1 MSSNIVIDGTI
12 TKDIEIKTTSYGE
25 VLTLN
30 IASNLGR
37 DETAWYQVS
46 VWGKLAEIMKDKLG
60 AKDRVL
66 ITGDL
71 KKVNAYTKRD
81 GTAGAQ
87 IDVQAN
93 KVRLLLSSADK
104 ELLRASKPQDSN
116 QYQRQQAPQQQ
127 QAPKGNGTWGQQP
140 PQQQQA
146 PQQQQQQAPQQQQ
159 HNSWNGQQDRGQP
172 QGQPLPPAPDGG
184 WGQSG
189 QSQPP
194 QWGQTSQ
201 PAPDQGQDPIPF

>member
-12 TKDIEIKTTSYGE
+12 TRDIEVKTTSYGE

-71 KKVNAYTKRD
+71 KKVNAYQKRD
-81 GTAGAQ
+81 GTVGAQ

-93 KVRLLLSSADK
+93 KVRLLLSASDK
-104 ELLRASKPQDSN
+104 ELIRSNRPQDSN
-116 QYQRQQAPQQQ
+116 QYQQNSRPQQQ
-127 QAPKGNGTWGQQP
+127 SQQPPRSNGTWGQPQQP
-140 PQQQQA
+140 PQQNQHQGP
-146 PQQQQQQAPQQQQ
+146 PQQ
-159 HNSWNGQQDRGQP
+159 NQP
-172 QGQPLPPAPDGG
+172 QGQPLPTAPNGG
-184 WGQSG
+184 WGQT
-189 QSQPP
+189 QQQP
-194 QWGQTSQ
+194 QWGQS
-201 PAPDQGQDPIPF
+201 APQSDNQGQDPIPF

>member
-12 TKDIEIKTTSYGE
+12 TREIEVKTTSYGE

-71 KKVNAYTKRD
+71 KKVNAYQKRD
-81 GTAGAQ
+81 GTVGAQ

-93 KVRLLLSSADK
+93 KVKLLLSSADK
-104 ELLRASKPQDSN
+104 ELLKANRPQEHG
-116 QYQRQQAPQQQ
+116 QYQQNRQPQQQ
-127 QAPKGNGTWGQQP
+127 QRQHTPSGNGTWGQ
-140 PQQQQA
+140 
-146 PQQQQQQAPQQQQ
+146 PQQQQQQQPQQQQ
-159 HNSWNGQQDRGQP
+159 GHP
-172 QGQPLPPAPDGG
+172 QGQPLPPAPNGG
-184 WGQSG
+184 WGQP
-189 QSQPP
+189 QQAP
-194 QWGQTSQ
+194 QWGQT
-201 PAPDQGQDPIPF
+201 APQSPPQGEDPIPF